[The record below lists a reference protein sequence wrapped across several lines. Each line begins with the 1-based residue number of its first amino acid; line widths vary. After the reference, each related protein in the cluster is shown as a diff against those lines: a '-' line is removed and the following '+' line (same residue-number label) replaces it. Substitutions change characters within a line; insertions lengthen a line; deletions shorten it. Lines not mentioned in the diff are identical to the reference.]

1 MGSEHR
7 IHTVMWLLMR
17 RKMINFC
24 FDTNQLDVKSGRK
37 GKKKG
42 KGKKKKTTG
51 SNSLADRH
59 CQRLWMNG
67 GSRRLW

>member
-42 KGKKKKTTG
+42 KGKKKKQQEATVWRTDTASDSG
-51 SNSLADRH
+51 
-59 CQRLWMNG
+59 
-67 GSRRLW
+67 